1 MTEQATLHQFNKH
14 ARPFSRIFPQLM
26 SGGALTLRSNL
37 AVPAPSDK
45 VGTGRR
51 SMESTEAATPEN
63 QEISDRVLV
72 ERTQAG
78 DPTAFDVLVRR
89 YQPRLLGMLYN
100 MVNNQTDAWDLAMET
115 FEKAYKSI
123 NTFRLDSEF
132 FTWLYRIGFNLT
144 VNFIKRNKHRH
155 NLSMDD
161 ADLDLQNRSEFI
173 DVSASGD
180 AEKQSNLAELKK
192 KLNESM
198 MKLSEQHRAVVTL
211 FDIQGLSHAEI
222 SKIMNCKEETVRS
235 RLFYAH
241 KQLQKYLKN
250 YL

>member
-1 MTEQATLHQFNKH
+1 MTPTLAASF
-14 ARPFSRIFPQLM
+14 PFD
-26 SGGALTLRSNL
+26 
-37 AVPAPSDK
+37 DK
-45 VGTGRR
+45 GQTERG
-51 SMESTEAATPEN
+51 SMEPTATPAS
-63 QEISDRVLV
+63 QEITDRVLV
-72 ERTQAG
+72 ERSQAG
-78 DPTAFDVLVRR
+78 DPTAFDELVRR

-100 MVNNQTDAWDLAMET
+100 MTNNQTDAWDLAMET

-123 NTFRLDSEF
+123 HTFRLDAEF

-144 VNFIKRNKHRH
+144 VNFIKRNKHRN

-173 DVSASGD
+173 DASASGD
-180 AEKQSNLAELKK
+180 AEKQTRLAELKK

-198 MKLSEQHRAVVTL
+198 MKLSEEHRAVVTL
-211 FDIQGLSHAEI
+211 FDVQGLSHAEI

>member
-1 MTEQATLHQFNKH
+1 MNVGM
-14 ARPFSRIFPQLM
+14 M
-26 SGGALTLRSNL
+26 SLSSDL
-37 AVPAPSDK
+37 AVGVPFDRLA
-45 VGTGRR
+45 TGRR
-51 SMESTEAATPEN
+51 SMEESATPET

-78 DPTAFDVLVRR
+78 DPTAFDLLVRR

-123 NTFRLDSEF
+123 NTFRLDAEF

-173 DVSASGD
+173 DVSGSGD
-180 AEKQSNLAELKK
+180 AERQSNLAELKK

>member
-1 MTEQATLHQFNKH
+1 MTPTLAATL
-14 ARPFSRIFPQLM
+14 PF
-26 SGGALTLRSNL
+26 
-37 AVPAPSDK
+37 DK
-45 VGTGRR
+45 VQSERGG
-51 SMESTEAATPEN
+51 MEQTDSAMPAS
-63 QEISDRVLV
+63 QEITDRVLV
-72 ERTQAG
+72 ERAQAG
-78 DPTAFDVLVRR
+78 DPTAFDELVRR

-100 MVNNQTDAWDLAMET
+100 MTNNQTDAWDLAMET
-115 FEKAYKSI
+115 FEKAYRSI
-123 NTFRLDSEF
+123 HSFRLDAEF

-144 VNFIKRNKHRH
+144 VNFIKRNKHRN

-161 ADLDLQNRSEFI
+161 EDLDLQNRSEFI

-180 AEKQSNLAELKK
+180 AEKQARLTDLKK

-198 MKLSEQHRAVVTL
+198 MKLSDQHRAVVTL
-211 FDIQGLSHAEI
+211 FDIQGLSHLEI

>member
-1 MTEQATLHQFNKH
+1 MTTTL
-14 ARPFSRIFPQLM
+14 AADFSFDK
-26 SGGALTLRSNL
+26 
-37 AVPAPSDK
+37 VPAE
-45 VGTGRR
+45 RR
-51 SMESTEAATPEN
+51 GSMEPTAAPET
-63 QEISDRVLV
+63 QEITDRVLV
-72 ERTQAG
+72 QRTQAG
-78 DPTAFDVLVRR
+78 DPTAFDDLVRR

-100 MVNNQTDAWDLAMET
+100 MTNNQTDAWDLAMET

-123 NTFRLDSEF
+123 HSFRLDAEF
-132 FTWLYRIGFNLT
+132 FTWLYRIAFNLT
-144 VNFIKRNKHRH
+144 VNFIKRNKHRN

-161 ADLDLQNRSEFI
+161 ADLDLQNRAEFI

-180 AEKQSNLAELKK
+180 AEKQTRLAELKK

-198 MKLSEQHRAVVTL
+198 MKLSDQHRAVVTL
-211 FDIQGLSHAEI
+211 FDVQGLSHAEI

>member
-1 MTEQATLHQFNKH
+1 MTPAL
-14 ARPFSRIFPQLM
+14 AASLPF
-26 SGGALTLRSNL
+26 
-37 AVPAPSDK
+37 DK
-45 VGTGRR
+45 VPVEGGTV
-51 SMESTEAATPEN
+51 EPVATPES
-63 QEISDRVLV
+63 QEITDRVLV
-72 ERTQAG
+72 QRTQAG
-78 DPTAFDVLVRR
+78 DPTAFDELVRR

-100 MVNNQTDAWDLAMET
+100 MTNNQTDAWDLAMET

-123 NTFRLDSEF
+123 HSFRLDSEF

-144 VNFIKRNKHRH
+144 VNFIKRNKHRN

-161 ADLDLQNRSEFI
+161 ADLDLQNRAEFI

-180 AEKQSNLAELKK
+180 AEKQARLGDLKK

-198 MKLSEQHRAVVTL
+198 MKLSDEHRAVVTL
-211 FDIQGLSHAEI
+211 FDIQGHSHAEI

>member
-1 MTEQATLHQFNKH
+1 MTTRLAAGQ
-14 ARPFSRIFPQLM
+14 
-26 SGGALTLRSNL
+26 GAVSAGSENI
-37 AVPAPSDK
+37 P
-45 VGTGRR
+45 
-51 SMESTEAATPEN
+51 ATPESSPSPAAKTP
-63 QEISDRVLV
+63 SDRSLV

-78 DPTAFDVLVRR
+78 DPTAFDELVRR
-89 YQPRLLGMLYN
+89 YQPRLLGMLYS
-100 MVNNQTDAWDLAMET
+100 MVNNQTDSWDLAMET

-123 NTFRLDSEF
+123 HTFRLDAEF

-144 VNFIKRNKHRH
+144 VNFLRRNKHRH

-173 DVSASGD
+173 DGSASSD
-180 AEKQSNLAELKK
+180 AERQARLTELKK

-198 MKLSEQHRAVVTL
+198 AKLSEPHRAVVTL

-222 SKIMNCKEETVRS
+222 GRIMGCKEETVRS

-241 KQLQKYLKN
+241 KQLQKYLKS

>member
-1 MTEQATLHQFNKH
+1 MTT
-14 ARPFSRIFPQLM
+14 S
-26 SGGALTLRSNL
+26 L
-37 AVPAPSDK
+37 AVHPSYVK
-45 VGTGRR
+45 VGAG
-51 SMESTEAATPEN
+51 SMEPTDSVKPESAAITD
-63 QEISDRVLV
+63 QVLV
-72 ERTQAG
+72 QRAQAG
-78 DPTAFDVLVRR
+78 DPTAFDELVRR

-100 MVNNQTDAWDLAMET
+100 MTNNQTDAWDMAMET

-123 NTFRLDSEF
+123 HTFRLDSEF

-161 ADLDLQNRSEFI
+161 VDLDLQNRSEFI

-180 AEKQSNLAELKK
+180 AEKQARLHDLKK

-211 FDIQGLSHAEI
+211 FDVQGLTHAEI
-222 SKIMNCKEETVRS
+222 SKIIGCKEETVRS

-250 YL
+250 YI

>member
-1 MTEQATLHQFNKH
+1 MTTALAGAFPFDNVPRKGETMEPTESAKPD
-14 ARPFSRIFPQLM
+14 RP
-26 SGGALTLRSNL
+26 
-37 AVPAPSDK
+37 
-45 VGTGRR
+45 
-51 SMESTEAATPEN
+51 
-63 QEISDRVLV
+63 EIADRVLV
-72 ERTQAG
+72 ERAQGG
-78 DPTAFDVLVRR
+78 DPTAFDDLVRR

-100 MVNNQTDAWDLAMET
+100 MTNNQTDAWDLAMET

-123 NTFRLDSEF
+123 HTFRLDSEF

-144 VNFIKRNKHRH
+144 VNFIKRNKHRN

-161 ADLDLQNRSEFI
+161 EDLDLQNRSEFI
-173 DVSASGD
+173 DASASGD
-180 AEKQSNLAELKK
+180 AEKQARLADLKK

-198 MKLSEQHRAVVTL
+198 MKLSEEHRAVVTL
-211 FDIQGLSHAEI
+211 FDVQGLSHAEI

>member
-1 MTEQATLHQFNKH
+1 MATTTF
-14 ARPFSRIFPQLM
+14 AT
-26 SGGALTLRSNL
+26 GVA
-37 AVPAPSDK
+37 SDK
-45 VGTGRR
+45 VPPG
-51 SMESTEAATPEN
+51 MEPAEPIRKEKDEPA
-63 QEISDRVLV
+63 DRVLV

-78 DPTAFDVLVRR
+78 DPTAFDELVRR

-100 MVNNQTDAWDLAMET
+100 MTNNQTDSWDLAMET

-123 NTFRLDSEF
+123 HSFRLDSEF

-144 VNFIKRNKHRH
+144 VNFLKRNKHRH

-173 DVSASGD
+173 DGSSSGD
-180 AEKQSNLAELKK
+180 AERQARITELKK
-192 KLNESM
+192 KLNESL
-198 MKLSEQHRAVVTL
+198 MKLSDEHRAVVTL
-211 FDIQGLSHAEI
+211 FDVQGLSHAEI
-222 SKIMNCKEETVRS
+222 GKIMGCKEQTVRS

-241 KQLQKYLKN
+241 KQLQKYLKD

>member
-1 MTEQATLHQFNKH
+1 MTTTLAAT
-14 ARPFSRIFPQLM
+14 
-26 SGGALTLRSNL
+26 AL
-37 AVPAPSDK
+37 SDK
-45 VGTGRR
+45 VVKGGGMEPR
-51 SMESTEAATPEN
+51 ESTPKESGVIT
-63 QEISDRVLV
+63 DRVLV
-72 ERTQAG
+72 ERTQGG
-78 DPTAFDVLVRR
+78 DPTAFDELVRR

-100 MVNNQTDAWDLAMET
+100 MTNNQTDAWDLAMET

-123 NTFRLDSEF
+123 HTFRLDSEF

-144 VNFIKRNKHRH
+144 VNFLKRNKHRH

-161 ADLDLQNRSEFI
+161 EDLDLQNRNEFI
-173 DVSASGD
+173 DASVSGD
-180 AEKQSNLAELKK
+180 AERQARLSELKN

-198 MKLSEQHRAVVTL
+198 MKLSDQHRAVVTL

-222 SKIMNCKEETVRS
+222 SKILGCKEETVRS

>member
-1 MTEQATLHQFNKH
+1 M
-14 ARPFSRIFPQLM
+14 
-26 SGGALTLRSNL
+26 
-37 AVPAPSDK
+37 
-45 VGTGRR
+45 
-51 SMESTEAATPEN
+51 ATPITASFPFDN
-63 QEISDRVLV
+63 APAGSGVAQSADAKAPTAEITDRMLV
-72 ERTQAG
+72 ERSQAG
-78 DPTAFDVLVRR
+78 DPTAFDELVRR

-100 MVNNQTDAWDLAMET
+100 MTNNHTDAWDLAMET

-123 NTFRLDSEF
+123 HSFRLDAEF

-144 VNFIKRNKHRH
+144 VNFIKRNKHRN

-161 ADLDLQNRSEFI
+161 EDLDLQNRSEFI
-173 DVSASGD
+173 DASAAGD
-180 AEKQSNLAELKK
+180 AEKQARLTDLKK

-198 MKLSEQHRAVVTL
+198 MKLSEEHRAVVTL
-211 FDIQGLSHAEI
+211 FDIQGMSHAQI
-222 SKIMNCKEETVRS
+222 GKIMNCKEETVRS

>member
-1 MTEQATLHQFNKH
+1 MLRGNAMTTTLAATL
-14 ARPFSRIFPQLM
+14 
-26 SGGALTLRSNL
+26 
-37 AVPAPSDK
+37 PSDR
-45 VGTGRR
+45 VIAGR
-51 SMESTEAATPEN
+51 SMEPTESATPAS
-63 QEISDRVLV
+63 QEITDRVLV
-72 ERTQAG
+72 ERAQAG
-78 DPTAFDVLVRR
+78 DPTAFDELVRR

-100 MVNNQTDAWDLAMET
+100 MTNNQTDAWDLAMET

-123 NTFRLDSEF
+123 HSFRLDSEF

-144 VNFIKRNKHRH
+144 VNFIKRNKHRN

-161 ADLDLQNRSEFI
+161 EDLDLQNRSEFI
-173 DVSASGD
+173 DVSGSGD
-180 AEKQSNLAELKK
+180 GEKQARLADLKK

-198 MKLSEQHRAVVTL
+198 MKLSDQHRAVVTL

>member
-1 MTEQATLHQFNKH
+1 MTTRAPVASATETTQRVEK
-14 ARPFSRIFPQLM
+14 A
-26 SGGALTLRSNL
+26 
-37 AVPAPSDK
+37 PAPAHEPK
-45 VGTGRR
+45 
-51 SMESTEAATPEN
+51 TP
-63 QEISDRVLV
+63 SDRTLV

-78 DPTAFDVLVRR
+78 DPTAFDELVRR
-89 YQPRLLGMLYN
+89 YQPRLLGMLYS
-100 MVNNQTDAWDLAMET
+100 MSNNQADAWDLAMET

-123 NTFRLDSEF
+123 HTFRLDAEF

-144 VNFIKRNKHRH
+144 VNFLRRNKHRH

-173 DVSASGD
+173 DGRASSD
-180 AEKQSNLAELKK
+180 AERQTRLMELKK

-198 MKLSEQHRAVVTL
+198 AKLSEHHRAVVTL

-222 SKIMNCKEETVRS
+222 GKIMDCKEETVRS

>member
-1 MTEQATLHQFNKH
+1 MN
-14 ARPFSRIFPQLM
+14 
-26 SGGALTLRSNL
+26 SGAMNLRSDL
-37 AVPAPSDK
+37 AVSTTLVNVEA
-45 VGTGRR
+45 GRR
-51 SMESTEAATPEN
+51 SMEESAKPES

-78 DPTAFDVLVRR
+78 DPTAFDELVRR

-123 NTFRLDSEF
+123 NTFRLDAEF
-132 FTWLYRIGFNLT
+132 FTWLYRIGYNLT
-144 VNFIKRNKHRH
+144 INFIKRNKHRF

-161 ADLDLQNRSEFI
+161 TDLDLQNRSEFI
-173 DVSASGD
+173 DGHASGD
-180 AEKQSNLAELKK
+180 AEKQARLAELKK
-192 KLNESM
+192 KLNESL
-198 MKLSEQHRAVVTL
+198 MKLSEEHRAVVTM
-211 FDIQGLSHAEI
+211 FDIQGLTHSEI
-222 SKIMNCKEETVRS
+222 GKIMGCKEETVRS

>member
-1 MTEQATLHQFNKH
+1 MTTPLAASF
-14 ARPFSRIFPQLM
+14 PF
-26 SGGALTLRSNL
+26 
-37 AVPAPSDK
+37 DK
-45 VGTGRR
+45 VAVERR
-51 SMESTEAATPEN
+51 GMDSTDTAKPES
-63 QEISDRVLV
+63 QEIADRVLV
-72 ERTQAG
+72 ERAQAG
-78 DPTAFDVLVRR
+78 DPTAFDDLVRR

-100 MVNNQTDAWDLAMET
+100 MTSNQTDAWDLAMET

-123 NTFRLDSEF
+123 HTFRLDAEF

-144 VNFIKRNKHRH
+144 VNFLKRNKHRN

-173 DVSASGD
+173 DCSSGSD
-180 AEKQSNLAELKK
+180 AERQARLADLKK

-198 MKLSEQHRAVVTL
+198 MKLSDQHRVVVTL

-222 SKIMNCKEETVRS
+222 GKIMNCKEETVRS

-250 YL
+250 YLE

>member
-1 MTEQATLHQFNKH
+1 MTPTLAASF
-14 ARPFSRIFPQLM
+14 PF
-26 SGGALTLRSNL
+26 
-37 AVPAPSDK
+37 DK
-45 VGTGRR
+45 VHAERR
-51 SMESTEAATPEN
+51 GMEQTDSAKPES
-63 QEISDRVLV
+63 QEITDRVLV

-78 DPTAFDVLVRR
+78 DPTAFDELVRR

-100 MVNNQTDAWDLAMET
+100 MTNNQTDAWDLAMET

-123 NTFRLDSEF
+123 HSFRLDSEF

-144 VNFIKRNKHRH
+144 VNFIKRNKHRN

-161 ADLDLQNRSEFI
+161 ADLDLQNRAEFI

-180 AEKQSNLAELKK
+180 AEKQTRLAELKK

-198 MKLSEQHRAVVTL
+198 MKLSDEHRAVVTF

>member
-1 MTEQATLHQFNKH
+1 MDGGEAMTTRVAAASQTETDQRVEKAPTSAPEPK
-14 ARPFSRIFPQLM
+14 
-26 SGGALTLRSNL
+26 
-37 AVPAPSDK
+37 VPSD
-45 VGTGRR
+45 R
-51 SMESTEAATPEN
+51 S
-63 QEISDRVLV
+63 LV

-78 DPTAFDVLVRR
+78 DPTAFDELVRR
-89 YQPRLLGMLYN
+89 YQPRLLGMLYS
-100 MVNNQTDAWDLAMET
+100 MTSNQTDAWDLAMET

-123 NTFRLDSEF
+123 HTFRLDAEF

-144 VNFIKRNKHRH
+144 VNFLRRNKHRH

-173 DVSASGD
+173 DGRASSD
-180 AEKQSNLAELKK
+180 AERQTRLMELKK

-198 MKLSEQHRAVVTL
+198 AKLSEHHRAVVTL
-211 FDIQGLSHAEI
+211 FDVQGLSHAEI
-222 SKIMNCKEETVRS
+222 GKIMNCKEETVRS

>member
-1 MTEQATLHQFNKH
+1 MTTTLAATL
-14 ARPFSRIFPQLM
+14 PF
-26 SGGALTLRSNL
+26 
-37 AVPAPSDK
+37 DK
-45 VGTGRR
+45 VQTERG
-51 SMESTEAATPEN
+51 SMEQIATPES
-63 QEISDRVLV
+63 QEIADRVLV

-78 DPTAFDVLVRR
+78 DPTAFDELVRR

-100 MVNNQTDAWDLAMET
+100 MTNNQTDAWDLAMET

-123 NTFRLDSEF
+123 HSFRLDAEF

-144 VNFIKRNKHRH
+144 VNFIKRNKHRN
-155 NLSMDD
+155 NLSLDD
-161 ADLDLQNRSEFI
+161 DDLDLQNRSEFI
-173 DVSASGD
+173 DVSSSSD
-180 AEKQSNLAELKK
+180 AEKQARLAELKK

-198 MKLSEQHRAVVTL
+198 MKLSDEHRAVVTL

-222 SKIMNCKEETVRS
+222 SKIMKCKEETVRS

>member
-1 MTEQATLHQFNKH
+1 MTTTLAAAF
-14 ARPFSRIFPQLM
+14 AFP
-26 SGGALTLRSNL
+26 
-37 AVPAPSDK
+37 K
-45 VGTGRR
+45 VQTERG
-51 SMESTEAATPEN
+51 SMEPIAKPESP
-63 QEISDRVLV
+63 EIADRVLV

-123 NTFRLDSEF
+123 NTFRLDAEF
-132 FTWLYRIGFNLT
+132 FTWLYRIGYNLT
-144 VNFIKRNKHRH
+144 VNFIKRNKHRN
-155 NLSMDD
+155 NLSLDD
-161 ADLDLQNRSEFI
+161 DDLDLQNRSEFI
-173 DVSASGD
+173 DISASGD
-180 AEKQSNLAELKK
+180 AEKQARLADLKK

-198 MKLSEQHRAVVTL
+198 MKLSEEHRAVVTL
-211 FDIQGLSHAEI
+211 FDVQGLSHAEI

>member
-1 MTEQATLHQFNKH
+1 MTTRVAAASEPVT
-14 ARPFSRIFPQLM
+14 ARGDEPPS
-26 SGGALTLRSNL
+26 S
-37 AVPAPSDK
+37 PAPAP
-45 VGTGRR
+45 
-51 SMESTEAATPEN
+51 EPEAKTP
-63 QEISDRVLV
+63 SDRVLV

-78 DPTAFDVLVRR
+78 DPTAFDELVRR
-89 YQPRLLGMLYN
+89 YQPRLLGMLYS
-100 MVNNQTDAWDLAMET
+100 MTNNQTDAWDLAMET

-123 NTFRLDSEF
+123 HTFRLDAEF

-144 VNFIKRNKHRH
+144 VNFLRRNKHRH

-173 DVSASGD
+173 DGTASGD
-180 AEKQSNLAELKK
+180 AERQARLQELKK

-198 MKLSEQHRAVVTL
+198 MKLSDHLRAVVTL

-222 SKIMNCKEETVRS
+222 GKIMNCKEETVRS

>member
-1 MTEQATLHQFNKH
+1 MTPTL
-14 ARPFSRIFPQLM
+14 A
-26 SGGALTLRSNL
+26 
-37 AVPAPSDK
+37 AVFHFDK
-45 VGTGRR
+45 VQTERG
-51 SMESTEAATPEN
+51 SMEPTDVAKPES
-63 QEISDRVLV
+63 QEITDRVLV

-78 DPTAFDVLVRR
+78 DPTAFDELVRR

-100 MVNNQTDAWDLAMET
+100 MTNNQTDSWDLAMET

-123 NTFRLDSEF
+123 HSFRLDSEF

-144 VNFIKRNKHRH
+144 VNFIKRNKHRN
-155 NLSMDD
+155 NLSIDD
-161 ADLDLQNRSEFI
+161 EDLDLQNRSEFI
-173 DVSASGD
+173 DVSASSD
-180 AEKQSNLAELKK
+180 AEKQARMVDLKK

-198 MKLSEQHRAVVTL
+198 MKLSDQHRAVVTL
-211 FDIQGLSHAEI
+211 FDVQGLSHAEI

-241 KQLQKYLKN
+241 KQLQKYLKD

>member
-1 MTEQATLHQFNKH
+1 MTTALAAT
-14 ARPFSRIFPQLM
+14 R
-26 SGGALTLRSNL
+26 
-37 AVPAPSDK
+37 PSDK
-45 VGTGRR
+45 VSSERR
-51 SMESTEAATPEN
+51 SMEPILSATPEIP
-63 QEISDRVLV
+63 EISDRVLV
-72 ERTQAG
+72 ERTQGG
-78 DPTAFDVLVRR
+78 DPTAFDELVRR

-100 MVNNQTDAWDLAMET
+100 MTNNQTDAWDLAMET

-123 NTFRLDSEF
+123 HTFRLDSEF

-144 VNFIKRNKHRH
+144 VNFIKRNKHRN

-161 ADLDLQNRSEFI
+161 EDLDLQNRAEFI

-180 AEKQSNLAELKK
+180 AEKQARLADLKK

-198 MKLSEQHRAVVTL
+198 MKLSDQHREVVTL

-222 SKIMNCKEETVRS
+222 SKIMGCKEETVRS

-241 KQLQKYLKN
+241 KQLQKYLKE